1 MITVSRRGDEVIGTS
16 GESIIEVGK
25 FLHIHDHEE
34 MMEMFNTSLKNK
46 GEEMLLKREN
56 WWHMMTFNQDRMIL
70 TTSKELRKTKPLD
83 RS

>member
-56 WWHMMTFNQDRMIL
+56 
-70 TTSKELRKTKPLD
+70 
-83 RS
+83 